1 MQEKIHRIENK
12 HDKLQRKEERVHH
25 EKEKGEQK
33 FDYEIN
39 AIESQLRSTEK
50 KLIENRN
57 KYEKEKKDII
67 IGMEKELQ
75 SQAMKLNKKHEIKL
89 KSIQS
94 INDQLNVK
102 LQEFDLISTNLE
114 KY

>member
-1 MQEKIHRIENK
+1 
-12 HDKLQRKEERVHH
+12 
-25 EKEKGEQK
+25 
-33 FDYEIN
+33 
-39 AIESQLRSTEK
+39 
-50 KLIENRN
+50 
-57 KYEKEKKDII
+57 
-67 IGMEKELQ
+67 MEKELQ